1 MRNLANFWLIQLLC
15 MILPLQFG
23 AVGFVILDPPTVTT
37 RVVLLLCALIY
48 ECLSSDYMTSQ

>member
-1 MRNLANFWLIQLLC
+1 